1 MPGRRATSVSPDA
14 ASGETR
20 GPADLQ
26 DRADVVVLVDAFYRR
41 VFEDPMIGPI
51 FTDVARMDL
60 DHHLP
65 IITDFWDTVLFNSQ
79 RYRRD
84 LLQLHLALNRRFPLE
99 ARHFERWLALWSVT
113 VDEHFAGRKAEL
125 AKTQGRRIAGSI
137 YRRVHGRSASD
148 FETLQRRDVAERTA
162 WRDPRPSAGEDAE
175 QPDAEQHEQHDLD
188 QLEQDVPPVEGVA
201 GHGARRPPG
210 EDPPIHPGP

>member
-1 MPGRRATSVSPDA
+1 VSPDA
-14 ASGETR
+14 PDAPSGQTG
-20 GPADLQ
+20 GPADLA
-26 DRADVVVLVDAFYRR
+26 DRADVAVLVDAFYRR

-65 IITDFWDTVLFNSQ
+65 IITDFWDTVLFNS
-79 RYRRD
+79 RAYRRD

-99 ARHFERWLALWSVT
+99 ARHFERWLALWSAT
-113 VDEHFAGRKAEL
+113 VDEHYAGRRAEL

-148 FETLQRRDVAERTA
+148 FETLQRRGVAERTA
-162 WRDPRPSAGEDAE
+162 WDAPRSSAGQDEE
-175 QPDAEQHEQHDLD
+175 QP
-188 QLEQDVPPVEGVA
+188 VERVA
-201 GHGARRPPG
+201 GHGAR
-210 EDPPIHPGP
+210 DPAHPIPSRRGSRVVGPT

>member
-1 MPGRRATSVSPDA
+1 MSPDPA
-14 ASGETR
+14 GDEAG

-41 VFEDPMIGPI
+41 VFTDPMIGPI

-65 IITDFWDTVLFNSQ
+65 IITDFWDTVLFNSK

-99 ARHFERWLALWSVT
+99 ARHFERWLGIWIAT
-113 VDEHFAGRKAEL
+113 VDEHFEGRKAEL

-148 FETLQRRDVAERTA
+148 FETLQRRDAVERTA
-162 WRDPRPSAGEDAE
+162 WLDPRPSAGQDGE
-175 QPDAEQHEQHDLD
+175 QADAEQHEQHDLD
-188 QLEQDVPPVEGVA
+188 HLEQDVPPVEGVA
-201 GHGARRPPG
+201 GHGARRLPG
-210 EDPPIHPGP
+210 EDPAVHPAS

>member
-1 MPGRRATSVSPDA
+1 MSPDA
-14 ASGETR
+14 A
-20 GPADLQ
+20 PDLQ
-26 DRADVVVLVDAFYRR
+26 DRADVAVLVDAFYRR

-65 IITDFWDTVLFNSQ
+65 IITDFWDTVLFNAQ

-99 ARHFERWLALWSVT
+99 AKHFERWLALWVAT
-113 VDEHFAGRKAEL
+113 VDELYAGRKAEL

-148 FETLQRRDVAERTA
+148 FETLQRRDAAERTA
-162 WRDPRPSAGEDAE
+162 WRPPSSSSGRREE
-175 QPDAEQHEQHDLD
+175 PD
-188 QLEQDVPPVEGVA
+188 VG
-201 GHGARRPPG
+201 
-210 EDPPIHPGP
+210 